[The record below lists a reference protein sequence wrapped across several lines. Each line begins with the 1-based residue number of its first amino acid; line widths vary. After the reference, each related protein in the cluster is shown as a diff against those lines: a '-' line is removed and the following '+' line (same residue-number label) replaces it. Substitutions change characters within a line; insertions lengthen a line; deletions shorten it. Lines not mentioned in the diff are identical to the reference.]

1 MTNQTAPERAKAITF
16 KGQPMTLLG
25 PELKAGDPAPAFHLT
40 GAGLSDETLDTVTD
54 GGKRAAL
61 LIVVPSLD
69 TGVCSLESKTFNT
82 RIAELGSGVAAY
94 VVSMDLPFA
103 MGRWA
108 AAEGEVKLGM
118 LSDYRT
124 HAFGYAYG
132 VRIKELGL
140 LARTIFVIG
149 KDKTVKYV
157 ELVPEV
163 TDQPSYDATIAA
175 AKAAGQ

>member
-1 MTNQTAPERAKAITF
+1 MSQPEERAAAVTF

-25 PELKAGDPAPAFHLT
+25 PALRVGDPAPAFQLS
-40 GAGLSDETLDTVTD
+40 GAGLSNETLETVTD

-82 RIAELGSGVAAY
+82 RIGELGAGVAAY

-118 LSDYRT
+118 LSDYKT
-124 HAFGYAYG
+124 HDFGTAYG

-140 LARTIFVIG
+140 LARAIFVIG
-149 KDKTVKYV
+149 TDKSIKYV

-175 AKAAGQ
+175 ARAAG

>member
-1 MTNQTAPERAKAITF
+1 MPTQTAPERPGAITF

-25 PELKAGDPAPAFHLT
+25 RELNVGDPAPEFHLT
-40 GAGLSDETLDTVTD
+40 ASNLSDATLDTVTD

-69 TGVCSLESKTFNT
+69 TGVCSLESKTFND
-82 RIAELGSGVAAY
+82 RISDLGDSVASY

-108 AAEGEVKLGM
+108 TAENAVKLGL

-124 HAFGYAYG
+124 HDFGLDYG

-149 KDKTVKYV
+149 KDKTIQYV
-157 ELVPEV
+157 ELVKEV
-163 TDQPSYDATIAA
+163 ADQPSYDATIAA
-175 AKAAGQ
+175 AKAAGH